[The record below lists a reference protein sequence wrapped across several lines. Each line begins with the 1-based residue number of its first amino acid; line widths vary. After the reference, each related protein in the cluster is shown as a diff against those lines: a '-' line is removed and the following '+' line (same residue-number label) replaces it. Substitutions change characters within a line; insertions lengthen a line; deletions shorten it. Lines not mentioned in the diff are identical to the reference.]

1 MELLRLLLDH
11 PYAVAGAAVSVYIAS
26 IVIYRL
32 YLSPIAH
39 FPGPRLAALTV
50 MYEFYWEAIRHG
62 QFTFHIGELHKKYG
76 TVASSLLFLFLPS
89 SLFSR
94 SLRGAR
100 VCADRAGPIVR
111 ISPTE
116 LHVNDPEY
124 YEVIYSRDS
133 PRNKYPYYQRTF
145 NAPYALI
152 TAEDHY
158 RHRLLRSQLNPF
170 FSIQRIRQL
179 EPTLKALVDK
189 LCRRLEELKGTGQP
203 IDIEYPL
210 TCYTTDVI
218 TDYTMGE
225 GGYHY
230 LDEPDF
236 IPQWQHMLCG
246 TAKTLV
252 FIRPVAFLLPVLVA
266 MPEALT
272 AWLNPGMELFFAFQH
287 RCRKRI
293 AEITKRHRKIGPLET
308 KDGRQ
313 NLFDNVLSSNLPEQ
327 EKSEARLAQD
337 MQVFVSAGAET
348 TAKAMSYIM
357 FYLHNEPALLQRLK
371 DELAPLGNDPSLVQL
386 EQLPYLT
393 SVMLEGL
400 RLSYGVT
407 ARLPRIAPYN
417 ALKYKDWTIPPG
429 TPISMSCLLMHH
441 DESIFPDSYRF
452 NPDRWMDPTER
463 KHLEKYMVAFSRGSR
478 MCIGMHLARSEI
490 LLVISSLLRR
500 LNFELYET
508 TVEDVRV
515 AHDIFIPFV
524 KTDSKGVRFLI
535 K

>member
-1 MELLRLLLDH
+1 MLTLLLQH
-11 PYAVAGAAVSVYIAS
+11 PYALAAAAVSVYLAAV
-26 IVIYRL
+26 VIYRL

-50 MYEFYWEAIRHG
+50 FYEFYWEAIRNG
-62 QFTFHIGELHKKYG
+62 QFTFHIRELHEKY
-76 TVASSLLFLFLPS
+76 
-89 SLFSR
+89 
-94 SLRGAR
+94 
-100 VCADRAGPIVR
+100 GPIVR

-116 LHVNDPEY
+116 LHVNDPEF

-152 TAEDHY
+152 TCEDHS
-158 RHRLLRSQLNPF
+158 RHRMLRSQLNPF
-170 FSIQRIRQL
+170 FSVARIRQL
-179 EPTLKALVDK
+179 EPTLKALVNK
-189 LCRRLEELKGTGQP
+189 LCRRLEELRYIGKP
-203 IDIEYPL
+203 INIEYPL

-218 TDYTMGE
+218 TNYTMGD
-225 GGYHY
+225 GYHY

-236 IPQWQHMLCG
+236 IPQWQYMLCG

-252 FIRPVAFLLPVLVA
+252 FVRPIAFFLPILVA

-293 AEITKRHRKIGPLET
+293 AEIAKRHRQYGPIET
-308 KDGRQ
+308 KGGRQ
-313 NLFDNVLSSNLPEQ
+313 NLFDYILSSDLPEQ
-327 EKSEARLAQD
+327 DKSEARLAQD
-337 MQVFVSAGAET
+337 MQVFVSAGSET
-348 TAKAMSYIM
+348 TAKAMSYIL
-357 FYLHNEPALLQRLK
+357 FYLHNEPALLQKLK
-371 DELAPLGNDPSLVQL
+371 DELAPLGDDPSLIEL
-386 EQLPYLT
+386 EQLPYFT

-417 ALKYKDWTIPPG
+417 ALQYKDWTIPPG
-429 TPISMSCLLMHH
+429 TPVSMSCLLMHH
-441 DESIFPDSYRF
+441 DESVFPDSYRF
-452 NPDRWMDPTER
+452 NPDRWVNPTER
-463 KHLEKYMVAFSRGSR
+463 KRLEKYMVAFSRGSR
-478 MCIGMHLARSEI
+478 MCIGMQLARSEI
-490 LLVISSLLRR
+490 LLVISSLLRKI
-500 LNFELYET
+500 NFELYET

-515 AHDIFIPFV
+515 AHDIFIPFA
-524 KTDSKGVRFLI
+524 KMDSKGVRFLI